1 MSHRLQRL
9 VLTTGIV
16 WGLII
21 HSVQADEGQTPN
33 VVERISQTSIPN
45 AQSQIQ
51 VTGVQAN
58 PTEKGVEVILQT
70 TQGEQLQIT
79 NRSAENNFIADIPNA
94 QLRLPSG
101 DAFTFRSENPVEG
114 ISEITVTNFD
124 ANTIRV
130 TVAGETELPAVE
142 LFDSNEGLIFSFT
155 PAATA
160 MQPPQQPEPEQ
171 PTNETPPQIPSAQQD
186 EPIEL
191 VVTGEQ
197 DGYRVPNATTAT
209 STDTPLRDIP
219 QSIQVI
225 PRQILEDRNVTGLRD
240 ALETGSVS
248 YIGGRGTSVR
258 GENFQIRGFNVT
270 ESILR
275 DGIPYFS
282 LGSLGTDD
290 IERIEILRG
299 PASVLFGT
307 GEPGGIINLVS
318 KQPLA
323 EPYYSASFT
332 VGSFSTYRGGLDFSG
347 PLNESRSVRYRLNA
361 SYENYGSFR
370 DFVNGDRWS
379 ISPTLTWDISPNT
392 SLNIYGQYR
401 SESETID
408 GGIPISGG
416 RVIDV
421 PRSRFLGEP
430 FSRFEQNQ
438 FTVGYTLNHRFN
450 EDWTVR
456 HAFQFLQYEPVRF
469 TPLLLSFNQ
478 ATGEVSRLE
487 FRTGETYSR
496 LFTNAEVLGKFST
509 GSIQHKLLF
518 GTEYRSNLDNPS
530 FQLDNP
536 YPSINVFNPV
546 YTRTPFD
553 FVPTFFRDDNVT
565 AFSFYLQDQID
576 LLPNLKIL
584 AGVRYDTFRQFRTE
598 RTLDEPRIEFEQTD
612 SAWSPRFGIVYQPI
626 QPLSLYASYT
636 RSFAPSLAQVRNA
649 DRSAFIPTTGEQ
661 FEVGI
666 KADLSNQLSLTLA
679 AFDLRRQNVSTPDP
693 DRPSF
698 SIQTG
703 EQTSRGIELNL
714 AGEILSG
721 WNMTASYAYLDAFV
735 SQDNRFP
742 VGNRLTSVP
751 DHQFSL
757 WTTYNI
763 PQGDLQGL
771 GFGLGLFYVG
781 ERQNNLNNT
790 FALPSYFRTDAA
802 LFYRRDNWRVQLN
815 VENLLNVDYLNPDRS
830 IFVIPGKPRA
840 VTASFAIEF

>member
-1 MSHRLQRL
+1 MLYRL

-21 HSVQADEGQTPN
+21 HSVQAEEGQTPTLIQ
-33 VVERISQTSIPN
+33 RISQTSIPN

-58 PTEKGVEVILQT
+58 PTEKVVEVILQT
-70 TQGEQLQIT
+70 TQAKQLQIT

-101 DAFTFRSENPVEG
+101 DVFTFRSENPVEG

-155 PAATA
+155 PATTA

-171 PTNETPPQIPSAQQD
+171 PTSETPPQIPSAQQD

-209 STDTPLRDIP
+209 RTDTPLRDIP

-225 PRQILEDRNVTGLRD
+225 PRQILEDRNVTELRD
-240 ALETGSVS
+240 ALQTLGGVN
-248 YIGGRGTSVR
+248 YAGGRGSNFTGEGFLVR
-258 GENFQIRGFNVT
+258 GFGVT
-270 ESILR
+270 QSVLR

-282 LGSLGTDD
+282 QGVTATSD
-290 IERIEILRG
+290 IEQIEVLRG
-299 PASVLFGT
+299 PASVLFGI

-323 EPYYSASFT
+323 EPYYSVSGT

-361 SYENYGSFR
+361 SYDNYGSFR
-370 DFVNGDRWS
+370 DFVIGENWS

-392 SLNIYGQYR
+392 SFNIYGQYK
-401 SESETID
+401 SESETQD
-408 GGIPISGG
+408 GGIPTSGG
-416 RVIDV
+416 RVVDV
-421 PRSRFLGEP
+421 PRSRFLSESFG
-430 FSRFEQNQ
+430 RREQDQ
-438 FTVGYTLNHRFN
+438 LIIGYTLNHRFSK
-450 EDWTVR
+450 DWSVR

-469 TPLLLSFNQ
+469 YPLLLSFNQ
-478 ATGEVSRLE
+478 ATGNVSRLE
-487 FRTGETYSR
+487 YRTGETYSR
-496 LFTNAEVLGKFST
+496 LFTNAEVLGEFST
-509 GSIQHKLLF
+509 GSIKHKLLF
-518 GTEYRSNLDNPS
+518 GTEYRSNLDNAS

-546 YTRTPFD
+546 YTRTPYD
-553 FVPTFFRDDNVT
+553 FAPTFFRDDNV
-565 AFSFYLQDQID
+565 SGISVYLQDQID
-576 LLPNLKIL
+576 LLPNLKLL
-584 AGVRYDTFRQFRTE
+584 AGIRYDSFRQFRTE
-598 RTLDEPRIEFEQTD
+598 RTLGSSRIEFEQTD

-636 RSFAPSLAQVRNA
+636 RSFAPSFGTVRNA

-666 KADLSNQLSLTLA
+666 KADLSNQLSFTLA
-679 AFDLRRQNVSTPDP
+679 AFDLRRQNVSTSDP
-693 DRPSF
+693 DRPGF

-714 AGEILSG
+714 AGEILPG

-763 PQGDLQGL
+763 QQGDLQGL